1 MTRPAELDPG
11 MLLFEVA
18 AMLARHGI
26 VASTANPTA
35 AREAAA
41 KLLHA
46 LGIVPA
52 APAAIAAEPAAERL
66 YLNNVKPGIESTSVM
81 PRVEPAATGDPR
93 PGWNLSLPPSAG
105 EHGLAP
111 RRPHDRFSV
120 GRASLAVVP
129 DGGAS

>member
-18 AMLARHGI
+18 SMLARHGI

-35 AREAAA
+35 AREAASR
-41 KLLHA
+41 LLHA

-52 APAAIAAEPAAERL
+52 APSAIAAEPAH
-66 YLNNVKPGIESTSVM
+66 ESTSLM
-81 PRVEPAATGDPR
+81 PTVIPAL
-93 PGWNLSLPPSAG
+93 PGA
-105 EHGLAP
+105 HGLPP
-111 RRPHDRFSV
+111 RRPADRFTM